1 MLAGIAVVMLSGLFL
16 GRIMKKAGLPP
27 LVGMIIAGIALGPH
41 ALGVINGEVMALSS
55 ELRRAALVIILTRA
69 GLALD
74 IEDLKKAGRPALFM
88 CFVPA
93 VCEIAATAILAP
105 LIFGISLTDA
115 LVMGS
120 VLAAVSPAVV
130 VPRMIRLM
138 DEKYGTDKKIPQL
151 ILAGASADDIL
162 VVVLF
167 SVFSSMAAGSGGSVA
182 SQLVGV
188 PLSIITGSAAG
199 IILGLLMKLIF
210 EKIRMR
216 DTVKTAVTLSVSF
229 LLVGY
234 ESFISQY
241 VSFSALIAI
250 TAMGITIKKTAPERA
265 VRLSSKYNKLWA
277 AAEVVLF
284 VLVGAEVDISDAF
297 TFGIGAVILVLLAL
311 VFRMA
316 GVFLSVCGTELNI
329 KEKLF
334 CMLAY
339 TPKATVQAAIGAV
352 PLAMGLSCGRLALTC
367 AVLSILITAPMGA
380 FLIDRTYKSL
390 LSSEDSPS

>member
-1 MLAGIAVVMLSGLFL
+1 MLVGIAVVMLSGLIL
-16 GRIMKKAGLPP
+16 GRLMKKAGLPP

-74 IEDLKKAGRPALFM
+74 IDDLKKAGRPALLM

-105 LIFGISLTDA
+105 FIFGISLTDA
-115 LVMGS
+115 LVLGS

-188 PLSIITGSAAG
+188 PLSIITGTAAG

-210 EKIRMR
+210 EKVRMR

-234 ESFISQY
+234 ESLISQY

-284 VLVGAEVDISDAF
+284 VLVGAEVSISDAF
-297 TFGIGAVILVLLAL
+297 TFGVGAVILVLLAL

-316 GVFLSVCGTELNI
+316 GVFLSVCGTKLNG

-390 LSSEDSPS
+390 LSSEDSAS